1 LLFFPLLFFPVREAL
16 AETGQARLRPILLTM
31 LSAVGGLTPMA
42 LAGGALWQPMA
53 IAIISGLIIS
63 TALTLYIVPTI
74 YLLLDNF
81 HTWRQDRREQ
91 APDTFF

>member
-1 LLFFPLLFFPVREAL
+1 
-16 AETGQARLRPILLTM
+16 
-31 LSAVGGLTPMA
+31 MA

-63 TALTLYIVPTI
+63 TALTLYIVPTL

-81 HTWRQDRREQ
+81 LAQRRDRRELT
-91 APDTFF
+91 PDTFY